1 VTFFTFL
8 PSFIFILAGGPVV
21 EATHGKLGFTAPLS
35 AITAA
40 VVGVILNLALFFA
53 YHVLWPQGFGGRFD
67 AVSALISV
75 AATVALFRFKV
86 GVLPLLAAC
95 AGVGLVASLLMG
107 R

>member
-1 VTFFTFL
+1 
-8 PSFIFILAGGPVV
+8 VV

-67 AVSALISV
+67 LGSAAIAV
-75 AATVALFRFKV
+75 AAAVALFRFKV
-86 GVLPLLAAC
+86 GVFPLLAGAAA
-95 AGVGLVASLLMG
+95 AGVLIRFAAS
-107 R
+107 